1 MEKVRDKYREDITLK
16 KEFFHKYTSELLKKK
31 KMLFD
36 HKVCIQYA
44 RKFFTLKVDT
54 YKKNN

>member
-44 RKFFTLKVDT
+44 RKFFTL
-54 YKKNN
+54 